1 MVFILCWCWFWGAA
15 TFFRRQRV
23 DADSTIYTYLF
34 IHLNGV
40 DARTLNIFVF
50 VFADNV
56 NGSVRGVAIHE
67 RNICIINWLNMLFT
81 IRFQP
86 LKIHSTLQHHREI
99 ERKTKM
105 CVDHK
110 LFIRASASVLILI
123 FISFFSL
130 HVSLLWFL
138 YSIIFVFFLKF
149 VSVNVVSSHSMSLSV
164 LCIGHGFGY
173 GACITCLANWFL
185 SFEMPTHTTQSYLS
199 RGFHVNFDI
208 LFLLSL
214 FHINFI

>member
-50 VFADNV
+50 VCADNV

-123 FISFFSL
+123 FISFFSCT
-130 HVSLLWFL
+130 SLCFDFCIRLFSYFSWNLYPSTLWVRIRCHSVYWAWFWL
-138 YSIIFVFFLKF
+138 WCVHHLFGKLVFEFRDAYAH
-149 VSVNVVSSHSMSLSV
+149 NTILS
-164 LCIGHGFGY
+164 
-173 GACITCLANWFL
+173 
-185 SFEMPTHTTQSYLS
+185 ES
-199 RGFHVNFDI
+199 RF
-208 LFLLSL
+208 SR
-214 FHINFI
+214 